1 MACNL
6 TAAIALSCLDQ
17 IGGVR
22 NIWIS
27 TDFAFDS
34 ITAGATSGI
43 TALTGG
49 TGDFYQVELP
59 KDTAS
64 FTETFNVSQ
73 VNGTAFFDQAVIISV
88 QALSSAKRQQI
99 QLLAYNRASRV
110 IVEDNNGVYWLV
122 GLTRGCSITAGTTTT
137 GTAPGDATQYNL
149 TLSAQE
155 PEMIFQVSA
164 LTAMTGCAFINV
176 A

>member
-6 TAAIALSCLDQ
+6 TAAIALDCLDA
-17 IGGVR
+17 IGGVK
-22 NIWIS
+22 NLWVS
-27 TDFAFDS
+27 TDFEFTS

-64 FTETFNVSQ
+64 ITETFNVSQ
-73 VNGTAFFDQAVIISV
+73 VNGTAFWDQAVTISV
-88 QALSSAKRQQI
+88 QHLSSAKRQQI

-110 IVEDNNGVYWLV
+110 VVEDNNGIYWLV
-122 GLTRGCSITAGTTTT
+122 GLTRGCTLTAGTTAT
-137 GTAPGDATQYNL
+137 GTAPGDATQYNF

-155 PEMIFQVSA
+155 PEMMYQVENLAA
-164 LTAMTGCAFINV
+164 LTGVSFINV
-176 A
+176 